1 MTFTVLMLA
10 ILVLGLILIV
20 IGGILLFL
28 QKSKLAGFIVF
39 GVGLLMTLLSLLGF
53 LSLVIT
59 TRTMG

>member
-1 MTFTVLMLA
+1 MTFTLLMLA
-10 ILVLGLILIV
+10 MLVLGVILIV

-28 QKSKLAGFIVF
+28 QKSKLAGFIVL
-39 GVGLLMTLLSLLGF
+39 GIGLLTTLLPLLGF